1 MTASSLL
8 IKNIGKLILASHT
21 SVPFKKG
28 KELSNLPQIEHAFLE
43 IENEKIKSFGS
54 MDELPSW
61 KGEIMDAQG
70 GYILPAFVD
79 CHTHLVFADWRN
91 QEFVD
96 RIHGLTY
103 QEISSKGGGILN
115 SAKKLAA
122 LSEDELY
129 DRSAQRL
136 TLAIKK
142 GTGAI
147 EIKSGYGLNTEN
159 ELKILRV
166 IQRLKQHFPI
176 PIKATFLGAHSFPLE
191 FREHHQAYIQQIIH
205 EMLPEIEK
213 HNLADYCDVFC
224 EQNFYS
230 PDETDQILEAA
241 TKHGLK
247 ARIHTNQFTHSGGID
262 IALKHHAVSVDHL
275 EVCNDDE
282 IQKLK
287 DTNTHPVL
295 LPAAAFF
302 MNLEYPPARRMIDQG
317 LGVILASDFNPGTSP
332 SSNMSFVLSL
342 ACIKMRMTP
351 EEAIQAMTIN
361 AAHNLEIAQEVGS
374 IESGKIANLILTGPI
389 PGISYLPYAFGDSWF
404 TRIFIRGNPD
414 F

>member
-122 LSEDELY
+122 LTEDELY

-213 HNLADYCDVFC
+213 HKLADYCDVFC

-302 MNLEYPPARRMIDQG
+302 MNLEYPPAR
-317 LGVILASDFNPGTSP
+317 
-332 SSNMSFVLSL
+332 LSL
-342 ACIKMRMTP
+342 IH
-351 EEAIQAMTIN
+351 I
-361 AAHNLEIAQEVGS
+361 
-374 IESGKIANLILTGPI
+374 
-389 PGISYLPYAFGDSWF
+389 
-404 TRIFIRGNPD
+404 
-414 F
+414 

>member
-1 MTASSLL
+1 
-8 IKNIGKLILASHT
+8 
-21 SVPFKKG
+21 
-28 KELSNLPQIEHAFLE
+28 
-43 IENEKIKSFGS
+43 
-54 MDELPSW
+54 
-61 KGEIMDAQG
+61 
-70 GYILPAFVD
+70 
-79 CHTHLVFADWRN
+79 
-91 QEFVD
+91 
-96 RIHGLTY
+96 
-103 QEISSKGGGILN
+103 
-115 SAKKLAA
+115 
-122 LSEDELY
+122 
-129 DRSAQRL
+129 
-136 TLAIKK
+136 
-142 GTGAI
+142 
-147 EIKSGYGLNTEN
+147 
-159 ELKILRV
+159 
-166 IQRLKQHFPI
+166 
-176 PIKATFLGAHSFPLE
+176 
-191 FREHHQAYIQQIIH
+191 
-205 EMLPEIEK
+205 MLPEIEK
-213 HNLADYCDVFC
+213 HKLADYCDVFC